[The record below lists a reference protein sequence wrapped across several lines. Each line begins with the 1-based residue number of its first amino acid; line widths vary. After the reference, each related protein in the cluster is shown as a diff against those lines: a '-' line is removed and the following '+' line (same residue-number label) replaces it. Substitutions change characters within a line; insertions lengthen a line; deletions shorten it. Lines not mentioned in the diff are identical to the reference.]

1 MRHTAWMDGQQTW
14 AEKVNG
20 RWLVGGDRPSGTVE
34 ILLEREGRPAIFRL
48 KGCFL
53 KFVDWM

>member
-1 MRHTAWMDGQQTW
+1 MDGQQTW

-34 ILLEREGRPAIFRL
+34 ILLEREGRPAVFRL
-48 KGCFL
+48 TGCFL
-53 KFVDWM
+53 KFIDWM